1 MKILFENKQLNEG
14 PGAGYTVSGTLTNVK
29 INNVKGIEPAGKD
42 NYGTYFEVELD
53 AVADFVDVKADSYY
67 YGGDIDSTPV
77 SIIRAR
83 VNSDNEPTVEEV
95 KDAIEGAKINVTLGG
110 GWSHST
116 FDGFIEGDLN
126 KSPSSIDTYESVLDG
141 ILFELTDERAVTYL
155 DKAVQN
161 ENTETL
167 YAVGYENSYEDA
179 FENEEEAIAYAKE
192 HGYDEVRIVYDTTHW
207 NGDVDSEYGDTVW
220 TNDDMEESLKEGT
233 NNSWT
238 HFSFESGANPYIAKT
253 DKEAKRII
261 KKYGDK
267 VKKVND
273 NKYIIDDKE
282 EDLFSVNEDIT
293 DDTND
298 TLSGG
303 SAKEMSNVIFDTLF
317 NNTQH
322 PQFDFNNVENQE
334 VDANKGQIVFD
345 YMGHEYRIT
354 VEEVSGQ
361 FTESTQKPLTESF
374 DDEDRINAL
383 AEFLNIDPSEISN
396 IYDNEFETPEG
407 DYLVVDED
415 EAKELAKE
423 DIRNLYDDLG
433 LDSFTPDFKDWI
445 IMNALD
451 NEWFEDAIKESSE
464 SYVEDIEYESS
475 SMGYE
480 NRLIEEMHDNQVLSD
495 DDFEEGE
502 DGEPDLTTLKDDV
515 DIDHLKEEFIDL
527 LVENAGN
534 PVDYCGYNYGWDW
547 VTQMATQ
554 HDLIDMDE
562 VVEQCIYEDGIAHF
576 IARYDGEEIEL
587 GNGLYAYRTN

>member
-29 INNVKGIEPAGKD
+29 VNAIKNIKEVERTD
-42 NYGTYFEVELD
+42 LVEYEVELD
-53 AVADFVDVKADSYY
+53 ATADFDDVSANSYY
-67 YGGDIDSTPV
+67 YGGTVESTPV
-77 SIIRAR
+77 SIERIR
-83 VNSDNEPTVEEV
+83 VEFSDGEDLTTDDIRWAIDGTKVE
-95 KDAIEGAKINVTLGG
+95 ATLGG
-110 GWSHST
+110 GWSHSK
-116 FDGFIEGDLN
+116 FEGI
-126 KSPSSIDTYESVLDG
+126 IDVDYRSLDNTSLTA
-141 ILFELTDERAVTYL
+141 ILFKLTDERAITYL

-161 ENTETL
+161 ENTETQ
-167 YAVGYENSYEDA
+167 YGVVENHWVEAAFDTAEEAIQFAKENGYENVQELYVLID
-179 FENEEEAIAYAKE
+179 I
-192 HGYDEVRIVYDTTHW
+192 
-207 NGDVDSEYGDTVW
+207 NGDEIDTEFGDIVW

-267 VKKVND
+267 VKKIND
-273 NKYIIDDKE
+273 NEYVIDDKE
-282 EDLFSVNEDIT
+282 EKDLFSVNEDIT

-298 TLSGG
+298 TLSSG

-317 NNTQH
+317 NNTQY
-322 PQFDFNNVENQE
+322 PQFDFNKVENQE

-354 VEEVSGQ
+354 IEELSGQ

-396 IYDNEFETPEG
+396 IYDYEYETPEG

-415 EAKELAKE
+415 EATELAKE
-423 DIRNLYDDLG
+423 DIRNLYDDMG
-433 LDSFTPDFKDWI
+433 LESFTSGFRDWI

-451 NEWFEDAIKESSE
+451 NDWFEDAIRESYE
-464 SYVEDIEYESS
+464 FYVEDIESESS
-475 SMGYE
+475 SMGYD
-480 NRLIEEMHDNQVLSD
+480 NRLIEEMHDHQVLSD
-495 DDFEEGE
+495 EDFEIDE
-502 DGEPDLTTLKDDV
+502 DGEPNLRELKEGI
-515 DIDHLKEEFIDL
+515 DIDDKKEEFIDL

-534 PVDYCGYNYGWDW
+534 AVDYCGDNFGWDW
-547 VTQMATQ
+547 VTKMATQ
-554 HDLIDMDE
+554 NNLIDLEE
-562 VVEQCIYEDGIAHF
+562 VVNQCIYDDGIAHF
-576 IARYDGEEIEL
+576 IARYDGQEHDL